1 MQKQRTGVTLIWK
14 YSLGNFVNWA
24 KVSSRN
30 PKWFWGRF
38 GGWTLHALWV
48 KKICDALRDLVSL
61 VQLKNVKNTQGG
73 VLLLVKL
80 QPANLL
86 KLIVLHGCL
95 SSFSNFTNGTRSCK
109 ASYIDHCSIFLGYNG
124 RAVNKTLAHERKSLK
139 VVGCYNQAAPKPTS
153 YYFKLYRRLPKTFKT
168 ITKRIKCLHLACD
181 TRTIDLNNS

>member
-61 VQLKNVKNTQGG
+61 VQFK
-73 VLLLVKL
+73 
-80 QPANLL
+80 PANLL
-86 KLIVLHGCL
+86 KLIVVHGCL
-95 SSFSNFTNGTRSCK
+95 SSFSNFTSGTKSCK
-109 ASYIDHCSIFLGYNG
+109 ASYIDHWSIFLGYNG

-139 VVGCYNQAAPKPTS
+139 VVGCYNQAAPKSTS
-153 YYFKLYRRLPKTFKT
+153 YY
-168 ITKRIKCLHLACD
+168 IGQVI
-181 TRTIDLNNS
+181 